1 MGNIKNIEI
10 LADIIK
16 VEDLEWL
23 ESAADFHIN
32 HSHIILEVISVNNPD
47 VNIKAEQQWN
57 ILEKYTDVDTL
68 TERVRGLFEKVLTGY
83 NLCVEAVPFGEL
95 NLDIVTMDWIRHKM
109 TVHNTT
115 VNDLSNATGI
125 PSSKF
130 VKWINNE
137 ATLSKTVK
145 SMFYYLLSK

>member
-10 LADIIK
+10 LADIIS
-16 VEDLEWL
+16 VDDIEWL
-23 ESAADFHIN
+23 ESAADFYIN
-32 HSHIILEVISVNNPD
+32 HSHIILEVISVDKPD

-57 ILEKYTDVDTL
+57 ILEKYANVDTL

-83 NLCVEAVPFGEL
+83 NLSVEAVPFGEL
-95 NLDIVTMDWIRHKM
+95 NLDIVTMEWIRHKM

-137 ATLSKTVK
+137 AMSKTVK